1 MALEIGSL
9 KIPTPLF
16 ETKKDE
22 FERKLK
28 PIYDG
33 FISGH
38 FDLFFGQIE
47 HILVSDFF
55 SFREERR
62 SVKKLEQVL

>member
-28 PIYDG
+28 PIYVG

-38 FDLFFGQIE
+38 FILFFGQNRT
-47 HILVSDFF
+47 HSGKCFF
-55 SFREERR
+55 
-62 SVKKLEQVL
+62 